1 MGFGSAGR
9 RRKITKAP
17 ATVFFTTHRND
28 DDREQRCVYAWC
40 HFTDIKVGPIWGHSK
55 RSVKRALATLTE
67 ECDCPAR
74 FHSQRETEGF
84 RLDGS
89 D

>member
-1 MGFGSAGR
+1 MGFKSGGR

-17 ATVFFTTHRND
+17 ATVFFTTEKND
-28 DDREQRCVYAWC
+28 DDHEQRCVYAWC
-40 HFTDIKVGPIWGHSK
+40 QFTDVKVGPVWGHSK

-67 ECDCPAR
+67 QCDCPAR
-74 FHSQRETEGF
+74 YHMQRDTEGF
-84 RLDGS
+84 RRDS